1 MGERLSIPLMPLAIE
16 IYIIGEICDISRI
29 TLFLIAFYK
38 NIGNIVL
45 RFVIGYYFKIH
56 RSLKRRTWL
65 GNRWFA
71 ATQERQGYMADKT
84 IPRPVQPKR
93 KKVKVLVPLAKKK
106 KVKHAKETDP
116 LALYLKQISRYP
128 LLTAEE
134 EISIGA
140 KIQDAR
146 LQVRLL
152 DESRL
157 TSGLSDEAWANERT
171 QWERELI
178 AIKNRM
184 ISSNLRLVV
193 SIAKNYQHR
202 GLGLLDLIDE
212 GNIGLIEAVERFDYT
227 RGCRFS
233 TYGTWWIRQA
243 IIKSLADKGRV
254 IRIPIHM
261 LNTIK
266 KCYFVAKQLTQDLG
280 RDPYPEELAEK
291 LGMEPKKVKEI
302 MKLSQETASL
312 DTTVDE
318 DNVTHLSDLIKDEN
332 VVEPFEEVFSMALQ
346 DTLGD
351 VLKNLSQRE
360 ITIIKLRYGLNGEG
374 PRTLEETGKL
384 LGITRERV
392 RQIQEKAIQKLK
404 ELQELSAFQEES

>member
-1 MGERLSIPLMPLAIE
+1 MSDG
-16 IYIIGEICDISRI
+16 
-29 TLFLIAFYK
+29 AFPK
-38 NIGNIVL
+38 PVQQ
-45 RFVIGYYFKIH
+45 RK
-56 RSLKRRTWL
+56 KKTK
-65 GNRWFA
+65 
-71 ATQERQGYMADKT
+71 TTT
-84 IPRPVQPKR
+84 IPASRR
-93 KKVKVLVPLAKKK
+93 KKQ
-106 KVKHAKETDP
+106 KHSKETDP
-116 LALYLKQISRYP
+116 LALYLKQISRFP
-128 LLTAEE
+128 LLTGAEE
-134 EISIGA
+134 LKIGE
-140 KIQDAR
+140 KIQRDR
-146 LQVRLL
+146 QCIVELQTLYEGGSL
-152 DESRL
+152 AEDEWRV
-157 TSGLSDEAWANERT
+157 EKRRCE
-171 QWERELI
+171 QELI
-178 AIKNRM
+178 ATKNRM

-202 GLGLLDLIDE
+202 GLSLLDLIDE
-212 GNIGLIEAVERFDYT
+212 GNIGLIEAVERFDYM

-266 KCYFVAKQLTQDLG
+266 KCYFVAKQLTQELG
-280 RDPYPEELAEK
+280 RDPNPEELADK
-291 LGMEPKKVKEI
+291 LGMDPRKVKEI

-332 VVEPFEEVFSMALQ
+332 VAEPFEEVFSMALQ
-346 DTLGD
+346 DTLSD

-360 ITIIKLRYGLNGEG
+360 ITIIQLRYGLNGEG

-404 ELQELSAFQEES
+404 ELQELSEYKESI

>member
-1 MGERLSIPLMPLAIE
+1 MGES
-16 IYIIGEICDISRI
+16 
-29 TLFLIAFYK
+29 AFPM
-38 NIGNIVL
+38 
-45 RFVIGYYFKIH
+45 
-56 RSLKRRTWL
+56 RT
-65 GNRWFA
+65 A
-71 ATQERQGYMADKT
+71 
-84 IPRPVQPKR
+84 V
-93 KKVKVLVPLAKKK
+93 KKK
-106 KVKHAKETDP
+106 KTTPAFILKKHKKQKHPRETDP

-128 LLTAEE
+128 LLTADEE
-134 EISIGA
+134 LALGERIVRSRA
-140 KIQDAR
+140 AV
-146 LQVRLL
+146 LQI
-152 DESRL
+152 DEEGKQGNIPPKR
-157 TSGLSDEAWANERT
+157 AVERT
-171 QWERELI
+171 ESDRELVHC
-178 AIKNRM
+178 KNRM

-202 GLGLLDLIDE
+202 GLSLLDLIDE

-266 KCYFVAKQLTQDLG
+266 KCYFVAKQLTQELG
-280 RDPYPEELAEK
+280 RDPNPDELAAK
-291 LGMEPKKVKEI
+291 LGMDSRKVKEI

-318 DNVTHLSDLIKDEN
+318 DNVTHLSDLIKDETA
-332 VVEPFEEVFSMALQ
+332 VEPFEEVFSMTLQ
-346 DTLGD
+346 DTLGS
-351 VLKNLSQRE
+351 VLKNLNQRE
-360 ITIIKLRYGLNGEG
+360 MTIITLRYGLNGEG
-374 PRTLEETGKL
+374 PRTLEETGKI

-404 ELQELSAFQEES
+404 ELQQLSEYQEQY